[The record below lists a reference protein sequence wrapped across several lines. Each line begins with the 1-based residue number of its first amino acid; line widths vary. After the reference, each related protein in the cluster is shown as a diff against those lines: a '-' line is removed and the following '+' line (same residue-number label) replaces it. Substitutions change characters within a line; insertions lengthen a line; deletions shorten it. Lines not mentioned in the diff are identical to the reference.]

1 MPKKIINLESRLLE
15 EARKQTAENGYGA
28 TTIRSVAT
36 ACGVGVGT
44 VYNYFESKEELVAS
58 FMLADWKRCVDTIN
72 AVSAYSDG
80 PLPVVRCICDQ
91 LIAYSRQYES
101 IFRDEAA
108 SSAFSGFFSRY
119 HAVLRGQLSEPLR
132 KFCSDDFT
140 SQFIAEALLTWT
152 TAGKSCEEIYGI
164 IGKLF

>member
-1 MPKKIINLESRLLE
+1 MPKIIENLKDRLLQ
-15 EARKQTAENGYGA
+15 EAQRQMDQCGYGA
-28 TTIRSVAT
+28 LTIRGIAKG
-36 ACGVGVGT
+36 CGVGVGT

-58 FMLADWKRCVDTIN
+58 FMLVDWNRCVDTIN

-132 KFCSDDFT
+132 KFCGDDFT
-140 SQFIAEALLTWT
+140 CQFIAEALLTWT